1 MVESGLLWSKR
12 LREVVVSYIGI
23 MRLVVIY
30 YMVEYDNIFINMVVF
45 TVINVVLPCLIFLIF
60 LAIIAQYLQAILL
73 YIQVMFWLS
82 LI

>member
-45 TVINVVLPCLIFLIF
+45 TVINVVLP
-60 LAIIAQYLQAILL
+60 
-73 YIQVMFWLS
+73 
-82 LI
+82 